1 MFERPILFYSD
12 YCVHSTNFINVLMKH
27 QDIFDAFIRVNIDVD
42 AKTKKRPDIFYK
54 VQNALQ
60 YKIVEIPTIII
71 ANGEYVL
78 TGVEAFKWLESQLN
92 KVEEKE
98 ELTGFNSIEMG
109 SFSDTYS
116 SYGSSG
122 LNDGVREQSFKFLGK
137 PDIKINTPEETSGN
151 VSSEDYNL
159 KQRERENI
167 QMKKGQ
173 SNQGQG
179 NQGQGMHPMQ
189 NPAMQNLAMQNLAMN
204 GPPMNFDRSL
214 FTSTNN
220 KNVSQKQKDFD
231 SRYQQMLAEREN
243 M

>member
-1 MFERPILFYSD
+1 
-12 YCVHSTNFINVLMKH
+12 MKH
-27 QDIFDAFIRVNIDVD
+27 QEIFDAFIRVNIDVD
-42 AKTKKRPDIFYK
+42 PKTKKRPDIFYT
-54 VQNALQ
+54 VQNTLK

-71 ANGEYVL
+71 GGGEYVL

-92 KVEEKE
+92 KEEERE

-116 SYGSSG
+116 SYGSNG
-122 LNDGVREQSFKFLGK
+122 LNDGVREQSFKFIGK

-151 VSSEDYNL
+151 ISSEDYNL
-159 KQRERENI
+159 KQKERENI
-167 QMKKGQ
+167 QMKK
-173 SNQGQG
+173 
-179 NQGQGMHPMQ
+179 QGQGMQGIQSQGIQSQGMQGMQGMQGIQSQGMHPGIQ
-189 NPAMQNLAMQNLAMN
+189 NPVMN

-243 M
+243 V